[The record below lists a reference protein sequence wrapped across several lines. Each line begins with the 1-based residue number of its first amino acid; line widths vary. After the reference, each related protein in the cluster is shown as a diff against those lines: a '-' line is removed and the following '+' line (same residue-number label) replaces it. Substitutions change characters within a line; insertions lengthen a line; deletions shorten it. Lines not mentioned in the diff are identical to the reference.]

1 MTEYSRKTEQEK
13 NDIINKLNQDVKLVQ
28 TNYDQSKNFYQQQ
41 KLIAQSEQSIT
52 LASSF
57 LEKMKNILENKNNVF
72 KSLLE
77 QNYFILKKKLKE
89 CENIKEIETFSN
101 RDVILNKI
109 SELLNMVFY
118 ADIYQSLINDITVD
132 KETLQ
137 KYLNELI
144 NKCDDIIKT
153 LNSEKKTQ
161 LGIYLCHPNFN

>member
-1 MTEYSRKTEQEK
+1 MSEYSRKTEQEK
-13 NDIINKLNQDVKLVQ
+13 NEIINKLNQDVKLVQ
-28 TNYDQSKNFYQQQ
+28 TNYDQSKNFYEQQ

-72 KSLLE
+72 KSLLD

-101 RDVILNKI
+101 RDVILKKI

-118 ADIYQSLINDITVD
+118 ADIYQSLINDINVD
-132 KETLQ
+132 K
-137 KYLNELI
+137 
-144 NKCDDIIKT
+144 
-153 LNSEKKTQ
+153 
-161 LGIYLCHPNFN
+161 